1 MSAVHKFGHEAMA
14 TTFEIFLASEDE
26 AFAASMAREAFALLD
41 RLEEQLSR
49 FRPHSDVSII
59 NALEAGES
67 VRLSIPAFDCLKL
80 AFQISSETGGA
91 FDVSL
96 APVMDRIRNDNGEI
110 VEFGQEVLDEVFAEK
125 REGLY
130 LLSEGDLSIYCQA
143 TGAGIDLGG
152 IGKGFALDQMA
163 EFLEEWDLPQ
173 ALLHGG
179 GSTVLA
185 LDPPDGQEGWKVG
198 FGEESGR
205 EPMVLR
211 RAALSGSGKAVK
223 GAHVMDPRT
232 GMPAM
237 NHTRTWAK
245 APTAAMSDALSTA
258 FMVMSQEEVDAYCE
272 VHPDVS
278 AYFLA

>member
-1 MSAVHKFGHEAMA
+1 MPAVHKYGHEAMA
-14 TTFEIFLASEDE
+14 TTFEIFLATEDE
-26 AFAASMAREAFALLD
+26 DYAASMAREAFQLLD

-59 NALEAGES
+59 NQLEAGES
-67 VRLSIPAFDCLKL
+67 VKLSIPAFDCLKL
-80 AFQISSETGGA
+80 AFEISSETAGA

-96 APVMDRIRNDNGEI
+96 APVMDRIRNEKGEI
-110 VEFGQEVLDEVFAEK
+110 VDLKQEVLDEAFEEK

-130 LLSEGDLSIYCQA
+130 LLRVEDLSVYCQA

-185 LDPPDGQEGWKVG
+185 LDPPEGEEGWKVG

-205 EPMVLR
+205 EPVWLK

-223 GAHVMDPRT
+223 GAHVLDPRT
-232 GMPAM
+232 GQPALG
-237 NHTRTWAK
+237 HTRTWAQ
-245 APTAAMSDALSTA
+245 APSAALSDALSTA
-258 FMVMSQEEVDAYCE
+258 FMVMSKEEVDAYCE
-272 VHPDVS
+272 SHPRVQ
-278 AYFLA
+278 AYFL

>member
-1 MSAVHKFGHEAMA
+1 MPAVHKYGHEAMA
-14 TTFEIFLASEDE
+14 TTFEIFLATEDE
-26 AFAASMAREAFALLD
+26 DYAASMAREAFQLLD

-59 NALEAGES
+59 NQLEAGES
-67 VRLSIPAFDCLKL
+67 VKLSIPAFDCLKL
-80 AFQISSETGGA
+80 AFEISSETAGA

-96 APVMDRIRNDNGEI
+96 APVMDRIRNEKGEI
-110 VEFGQEVLDEVFAEK
+110 VDLKQEVLDEAFEEK

-130 LLSEGDLSIYCQA
+130 LLRVEDLSVYCQA

-185 LDPPDGQEGWKVG
+185 LDPPEGEEGWKVG

-205 EPMVLR
+205 EPVWLK

-223 GAHVMDPRT
+223 GAHVLDPRT
-232 GMPAM
+232 GQPALG
-237 NHTRTWAK
+237 HTRTWAQ
-245 APTAAMSDALSTA
+245 APSAALSDALSTA
-258 FMVMSQEEVDAYCE
+258 FMVMSKEEVDAYCE
-272 VHPDVS
+272 SHPGVL
-278 AYFLA
+278 AYFL